1 MCNTCV
7 TMFLQKR
14 SICLSIRDPK
24 LERCA
29 YKNIGSSH
37 LKETRNLTLC
47 ACGNSFRTSHFLRGR
62 LQSAC
67 MFLRDR
73 SEPF

>member
-47 ACGNSFRTSHFLRGR
+47 ACEIHFELAI
-62 LQSAC
+62 SYEDDCKVHAC
-67 MFLRDR
+67 F
-73 SEPF
+73 